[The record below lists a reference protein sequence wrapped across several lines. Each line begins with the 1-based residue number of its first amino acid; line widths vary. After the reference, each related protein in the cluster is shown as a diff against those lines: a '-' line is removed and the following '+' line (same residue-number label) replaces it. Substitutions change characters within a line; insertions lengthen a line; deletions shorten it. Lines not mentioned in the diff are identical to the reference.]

1 MMLYEEKK
9 NLTVLWWA
17 QVISQAGDSIYQLA
31 LLWLVLEMT
40 QSNIVTGIIAMSAYM
55 PALIFGLY
63 AGVLSDRIDRFR
75 LMLLSNAAQALTV
88 ILIPI
93 ALWNNIQNV
102 WIICGLAFL
111 RSSFYTL
118 FQPALQ
124 SYIPL
129 LFSKKN
135 IVKINSILITSGQ
148 IAWMVGPFFAGTLLL
163 IVSLKNLFVVDAISF
178 LLAIILL
185 LFLNQ
190 PQPSTN
196 NQSKSHWLDLKK
208 GLSYLFSHKPILF
221 MLIITFINNLFI
233 MGPAVVGIPILV
245 KSALNGSASDFAYM
259 EGCMALGALCGSLIV
274 SKLNGKLSNGII
286 WAIGLIIDGITF
298 SFFYWADSVPIA
310 MIMIYVH
317 GIGIPLIMVS
327 RTSMIQLHTP
337 NKYHGRLFSFTHLG
351 VVGTTALSS
360 ALVGIISAYISV
372 KIVFLFIGIGASLCG
387 VLSLF
392 IKQIRK
398 IQ

>member
-9 NLTVLWWA
+9 NLKVLWWA

-178 LLAIILL
+178 LLAII
-185 LFLNQ
+185 
-190 PQPSTN
+190 S
-196 NQSKSHWLDLKK
+196 
-208 GLSYLFSHKPILF
+208 
-221 MLIITFINNLFI
+221 
-233 MGPAVVGIPILV
+233 LV
-245 KSALNGSASDFAYM
+245 KTD
-259 EGCMALGALCGSLIV
+259 CPQ
-274 SKLNGKLSNGII
+274 
-286 WAIGLIIDGITF
+286 ITF
-298 SFFYWADSVPIA
+298 SI
-310 MIMIYVH
+310 
-317 GIGIPLIMVS
+317 L
-327 RTSMIQLHTP
+327 
-337 NKYHGRLFSFTHLG
+337 
-351 VVGTTALSS
+351 
-360 ALVGIISAYISV
+360 
-372 KIVFLFIGIGASLCG
+372 
-387 VLSLF
+387 
-392 IKQIRK
+392 
-398 IQ
+398 